1 VPRKKLNEETRVL
14 LRGVK
19 VVEFASYIAAPAAAG
34 MLGDWGADVIKV
46 ERPGGDAMRAAFA
59 DAKSE
64 LKGNPPFD
72 MDNRGKRAMVLDIT
86 KPEGRDALA
95 RLAADADVFIT
106 NVRPAALKRA
116 GLDEETLRAA
126 NPRLVYA
133 IVTGYGLEGPD
144 AHKPGFD
151 VTAFWARSGVGAMTT
166 PKGMDPFMIRS
177 GFGDHITALSMVAAI
192 MAGLFER
199 ERTGKGRLVATSL
212 LAAGVYT
219 MGADLAVQLKF
230 GRVAS
235 MRTRDQ
241 TMNPIANVFRGADGR
256 WFLHNPRSGAG
267 SRDWPEFCKAAGR
280 PELVEDERFATGK
293 TRRANGPA
301 LIAELD
307 AGFAELPFEEI
318 ARRLDAADLVW
329 APLQTP
335 ADVAADPQVAA
346 SGALVQI
353 DDGEG
358 GTYPSP
364 AAPMRFPGADQMVR
378 PRSPTLGEHTRQVL
392 AELGYPSDQIEAMFE
407 AGAAA

>member
-1 VPRKKLNEETRVL
+1 ML

-19 VVEFASYIAAPAAAG
+19 VVEFASYIAAPAAAC

-59 DAKSE
+59 DVKSE
-64 LKGNPPFD
+64 LRGNPTFD
-72 MDNRGKRAMVLDIT
+72 MDNRGKRAVVLDIS

-95 RLAADADVFIT
+95 KLAADADVFIT
-106 NVRPAALKRA
+106 NVRAGALKRA
-116 GLDEETLRAA
+116 GLDYDALKAA

-133 IVTGYGLEGPD
+133 MVTGYGLEGPD

-151 VTAFWARSGVGAMTT
+151 VTAFWARSGVASMTT

-177 GFGDHITALSMVAAI
+177 GFGDHITALSTVAAI
-192 MAGLFER
+192 MAGLFDR
-199 ERTGKGRLVATSL
+199 ERTGQGRMVATSL
-212 LAAGVYT
+212 LASGVYT
-219 MGADLAVQLKF
+219 MGSDLSVQLKF

-241 TMNPIANVFRGADGR
+241 SINPIANMFKSAEGR
-256 WFLHNPRSGAG
+256 WFLHNPRGGGSG
-267 SRDWPEFCKAAGR
+267 DWIKFCDVAAR
-280 PELVEDERFATGK
+280 PDLVDDERFKTGK
-293 TRRANGPA
+293 DRRANSPA

-307 AGFAELPFEEI
+307 MAFADLPFEEI

-329 APLQTP
+329 SPLQTP

-346 SGALVQI
+346 SGVLVQVE
-353 DDGEG
+353 DGEG

-364 AAPMRFPGADQMVR
+364 AAPMRFPGADVAVR

-392 AELGYPSDQIEAMFE
+392 AELGYEAEAIEAMYAE
-407 AGAAA
+407 GAAA

>member
-1 VPRKKLNEETRVL
+1 ML

-19 VVEFASYIAAPAAAG
+19 VVEFASYIAAPAAAC
-34 MLGDWGADVIKV
+34 MLADWGADVIKV

-59 DAKSE
+59 DVKAE
-64 LKGNPPFD
+64 LKGNPTFD
-72 MDNRGKRAMVLDIT
+72 LDNRGKRAVVLDIG
-86 KPEGRDALA
+86 KPEGREALA
-95 RLAADADVFIT
+95 KLAADADVFIT

-116 GLDEETLRAA
+116 GLDEATLRAA

-151 VTAFWARSGVGAMTT
+151 VTAFWARSGVASMTT

-177 GFGDHITALSMVAAI
+177 GFGDHITALSTVAAI
-192 MAGLFER
+192 MAGLYDR
-199 ERTGKGRLVATSL
+199 ERTGQGRLVATSL
-212 LAAGVYT
+212 LASGVYT
-219 MGADLAVQLKF
+219 MGSDLAVQLKF

-241 TMNPIANVFRGADGR
+241 SINPIGNMFKSAEGR
-256 WFLHNPRSGAG
+256 WFLHNPRGGGSG
-267 SRDWPEFCKAAGR
+267 DWVKFCDVAGR
-280 PELVEDERFATGK
+280 PDLVEDERFKTGK
-293 TRRANGPA
+293 DRRANSPA

-307 AGFAELPFEEI
+307 RAFATLPYEEI
-318 ARRLDAADLVW
+318 ADRLDAADLVW

-346 SGALVQI
+346 SGALVQVE
-353 DDGEG
+353 DGEG

-364 AAPMRFPGADQMVR
+364 AAPMRFPGADAALR

-392 AELGYPSDQIEAMFE
+392 AELGYGAEAIEAMYE
-407 AGAAA
+407 SGAVA

>member
-1 VPRKKLNEETRVL
+1 
-14 LRGVK
+14 
-19 VVEFASYIAAPAAAG
+19 
-34 MLGDWGADVIKV
+34 
-46 ERPGGDAMRAAFA
+46 
-59 DAKSE
+59 
-64 LKGNPPFD
+64 
-72 MDNRGKRAMVLDIT
+72 MDNRGKRAVVLDIS

-116 GLDEETLRAA
+116 GLDYDTLKAT
-126 NPRLVYA
+126 NPRVVYS

-151 VTAFWARSGVGAMTT
+151 VTAFWARSGVASMTT

-177 GFGDHITALSMVAAI
+177 GFGDHITALSTVAAI

-199 ERTGKGRLVATSL
+199 ERTGQGRLVATSL
-212 LAAGVYT
+212 LASGVYT
-219 MGADLAVQLKF
+219 MGSDLSVQLKF

-241 TMNPIANVFRGADGR
+241 SINPIGNLFKSAEGR
-256 WFLHNPRSGAG
+256 WFLLNPRGGGS
-267 SRDWPEFCKAAGR
+267 SRDWIELCRILGR
-280 PELVEDERFATGK
+280 EDLVEDERFRTGK
-293 TRRANGPA
+293 DRRANSPA

-307 AGFAELPFEEI
+307 RAFAELPFEEI
-318 ARRLDAADLVW
+318 ARRFDEADMVW
-329 APLQTP
+329 SPLQTP

-346 SGALVQI
+346 SGALLQVE
-353 DDGEG
+353 DGEG

-364 AAPMRFPGADQMVR
+364 AAPMRFPGADVAVR

-392 AELGYPSDQIEAMFE
+392 AELGYDAAAIEAMYE

>member
-1 VPRKKLNEETRVL
+1 ML

-19 VVEFASYIAAPAAAG
+19 VVEFASYIAAPAAAC
-34 MLGDWGADVIKV
+34 MLSDWGADVIKV

-59 DAKSE
+59 DVKSE
-64 LKGNPPFD
+64 LKGNPTFD
-72 MDNRGKRAMVLDIT
+72 LDNRGKRGVVLDIS

-106 NVRPAALKRA
+106 NVRTAALKRA
-116 GLDEETLRAA
+116 GLDYDTLKAV

-151 VTAFWARSGVGAMTT
+151 VTAFWARSGVGSMTT

-177 GFGDHITALSMVAAI
+177 GFGDHITALSTVAAI

-199 ERTGKGRLVATSL
+199 ERTGQGRLVSTSL
-212 LAAGVYT
+212 LASGVYT
-219 MGADLAVQLKF
+219 MGSDLAVQLKF

-241 TMNPIANVFRGADGR
+241 TMNPIGNVFKSADGR
-256 WFLHNPRSGAG
+256 WFLHNPRGGGS
-267 SRDWPEFCKAAGR
+267 SRDWIEFCKAVDR
-280 PELVEDERFATGK
+280 EDLIEDERFKTGRD
-293 TRRANGPA
+293 RRANAPA

-307 AGFAELPFEEI
+307 RAFAALSFDEI
-318 ARRLDAADLVW
+318 ARRFDAADLVW

-346 SGALVQI
+346 TALVQVE
-353 DDGEG
+353 DGEG

-364 AAPMRFPGADQMVR
+364 AAPMRFPGADVAVL
-378 PRSPTLGEHTRQVL
+378 PPSPKLGEHTRQVL
-392 AELGYPSDQIEAMFE
+392 AELGYDAAAIEAMYA
-407 AGAAA
+407 AGAVA

>member
-1 VPRKKLNEETRVL
+1 ML

-19 VVEFASYIAAPAAAG
+19 VVEFASYIAAPAAAC

-59 DAKSE
+59 DVKSE
-64 LKGNPPFD
+64 LKGNPTFD
-72 MDNRGKRAMVLDIT
+72 MDNRGKRAVVLDIG

-95 RLAADADVFIT
+95 KLAADADVFIT
-106 NVRPAALKRA
+106 NVRAGALKRA
-116 GLDEETLRAA
+116 GLDADTLRAA

-133 IVTGYGLEGPD
+133 MVTGYGLEGPD

-151 VTAFWARSGVGAMTT
+151 VTAFWARSGVASMTT

-177 GFGDHITALSMVAAI
+177 GFGDHITALSTVAAI
-192 MAGLFER
+192 MAGLFDR
-199 ERTGKGRLVATSL
+199 ERTGQGRLVATSL
-212 LAAGVYT
+212 LASGVYT
-219 MGADLAVQLKF
+219 MGSDLSVQLKF

-241 TMNPIANVFRGADGR
+241 SINPIGNMFKSAEGR
-256 WFLHNPRSGAG
+256 WFLHNPRGG
-267 SRDWPEFCKAAGR
+267 GGGGDWIKFCDVAGR
-280 PELVEDERFATGK
+280 PDLAEDERFATGK
-293 TRRANGPA
+293 DRRANSPA

-307 AGFAELPFEEI
+307 VAFAELPYEEI

-329 APLQTP
+329 SPLQTP

-346 SGALVQI
+346 SGALVQVE
-353 DDGEG
+353 DGEG
-358 GTYPSP
+358 GSYPSP
-364 AAPMRFPGADQMVR
+364 AAPMRFPGADVAVR

-392 AELGYPSDQIEAMFE
+392 GELGYDAQTIEAMFE

>member
-1 VPRKKLNEETRVL
+1 VL

-19 VVEFASYIAAPAAAG
+19 VVEFASYIAAPAAAC

-59 DAKSE
+59 DVKSD
-64 LKGNPPFD
+64 LKGNPTFD
-72 MDNRGKRAMVLDIT
+72 MDNRGKRGVVLDIS

-95 RLAADADVFIT
+95 KLAADADVFLT

-116 GLDEETLRAA
+116 GLDEATLRAA

-151 VTAFWARSGVGAMTT
+151 VTAFWARSGVASMTT

-177 GFGDHITALSMVAAI
+177 GFGDHITALSTVAAI
-192 MAGLFER
+192 MAALFER
-199 ERTGKGRLVATSL
+199 ERTGQGRLVATSL
-212 LAAGVYT
+212 LSSGVYT
-219 MGADLAVQLKF
+219 MGSDLAVQLKF

-241 TMNPIANVFRGADGR
+241 SINPVGNVYRSGDGR
-256 WFLHNPRSGAG
+256 WFLVNPRGGGS
-267 SRDWPEFCKAAGR
+267 SRDWLELCRLLGR
-280 PELVEDERFATGK
+280 EDLAEDERFKTGK
-293 TRRANGPA
+293 DRRANSPA

-307 AGFAELPFEEI
+307 AAFGALPFDEI
-318 ARRLDAADLVW
+318 AARFDAVDMVW

-335 ADVAADPQVAA
+335 SDVAADPQVAA
-346 SGALVQI
+346 SGALVQVE
-353 DDGEG
+353 DGEG

-364 AAPMRFPGADQMVR
+364 AAPIRFPGADAKVR
-378 PRSPTLGEHTRQVL
+378 PASPTLGEHTRQVL
-392 AELGYPSDQIEAMFE
+392 AELGYDAGQIEAMVA

>member
-1 VPRKKLNEETRVL
+1 ML

-19 VVEFASYIAAPAAAG
+19 VVEFASYIAAPAAAC

-59 DAKSE
+59 DVKSE
-64 LKGNPPFD
+64 LKGNPTFD
-72 MDNRGKRAMVLDIT
+72 MDNRGKRGIVLDIA

-116 GLDEETLRAA
+116 GLDYDTLKQA
-126 NPRLVYA
+126 NPRVVYA
-133 IVTGYGLEGPD
+133 IVTGYGLDGPD

-151 VTAFWARSGVGAMTT
+151 VTAFWARSGVGAMTA
-166 PKGMDPFMIRS
+166 PKGTDPFMIRS
-177 GFGDHITALSMVAAI
+177 GFGDHITALSTVAAI
-192 MAGLFER
+192 MAGLFDR
-199 ERTGKGRLVATSL
+199 ERSGHGRLVATSL
-212 LAAGVYT
+212 LASGVYT
-219 MGADLAVQLKF
+219 MGSDLSVQLKF

-241 TMNPIANVFRGADGR
+241 SINPIGNVFRSADGR
-256 WFLHNPRSGAG
+256 WFLHNPRGGGS
-267 SRDWPEFCKAAGR
+267 SRDWIEFCKIAER
-280 PELVEDERFATGK
+280 PDLVEDERFRTGRD
-293 TRRANGPA
+293 RRANSPA

-307 AGFAELPFEEI
+307 KAFAELPFEEI

-329 APLQTP
+329 SPLQTP
-335 ADVAADPQVAA
+335 ADVANDPQVAA
-346 SGALVQI
+346 SGALLQVEEE
-353 DDGEG
+353 DG

-364 AAPMRFPGADQMVR
+364 AAPMRFPGADVSVR
-378 PRSPTLGEHTRQVL
+378 PRSPHLGEHTRQVL
-392 AELGYPSDQIEAMFE
+392 AELGYDAQQIEAMYE

>member
-1 VPRKKLNEETRVL
+1 ML

-19 VVEFASYIAAPAAAG
+19 VVEFASYIAAPAAAC
-34 MLGDWGADVIKV
+34 MLADWGADVIKV

-59 DAKSE
+59 DVKAE
-64 LKGNPPFD
+64 LKGNPTFD
-72 MDNRGKRAMVLDIT
+72 LDNRGKRAVVLDIG
-86 KPEGRDALA
+86 KPEGREALA
-95 RLAADADVFIT
+95 KLAADADVFIT

-116 GLDEETLRAA
+116 GLDEATLRAA

-151 VTAFWARSGVGAMTT
+151 VTAFWARSGVASMTT

-177 GFGDHITALSMVAAI
+177 GFGDHITALSTVAAI
-192 MAGLFER
+192 MAGLYDR

-212 LAAGVYT
+212 LASGVYT
-219 MGADLAVQLKF
+219 MGSDLAVQLKF

-241 TMNPIANVFRGADGR
+241 SINPIGNVFRSGDGR
-256 WFLHNPRSGAG
+256 WFLHNPRGGGG
-267 SRDWPEFCKAAGR
+267 SPGWAEFCQVAGR
-280 PELVEDERFATGK
+280 PDLAEDERFKSGK
-293 TRRANGPA
+293 DRRANSPA

-307 AGFAELPFEEI
+307 KAFAALSFEEI
-318 ARRLDAADLVW
+318 ADRLDAADLVW

-346 SGALVQI
+346 SGALVQVE
-353 DDGEG
+353 DGEG

-364 AAPMRFPGADQMVR
+364 AAPMRFPGADAALR
-378 PRSPTLGEHTRQVL
+378 PRSPMLGEHTRQVL
-392 AELGYPSDQIEAMFE
+392 AELGYGAEAIEAMYA

>member
-1 VPRKKLNEETRVL
+1 ML

-19 VVEFASYIAAPAAAG
+19 VVEFASYIAAPAAAC

-59 DAKSE
+59 DVKSE
-64 LKGNPPFD
+64 LKGNPTFD
-72 MDNRGKRAMVLDIT
+72 MDNRGKRGIVLDIA

-116 GLDEETLRAA
+116 GLDYDTLKQA
-126 NPRLVYA
+126 NPRVVYA
-133 IVTGYGLEGPD
+133 IVTGYGLDGPD

-151 VTAFWARSGVGAMTT
+151 VTAFWARSGVGAMTA
-166 PKGMDPFMIRS
+166 PKGTDPFMIRS
-177 GFGDHITALSMVAAI
+177 GFGDHITALSTVAAI
-192 MAGLFER
+192 MAGLFDR
-199 ERTGKGRLVATSL
+199 ERSGHGRLVATSL
-212 LAAGVYT
+212 LASGVYT
-219 MGADLAVQLKF
+219 MGSDLSVQLKF

-241 TMNPIANVFRGADGR
+241 SINPIGNVFRSADGR
-256 WFLHNPRSGAG
+256 WFLHNPRGGGS
-267 SRDWPEFCKAAGR
+267 SRDWIEFCRIAER
-280 PELVEDERFATGK
+280 PDRVEDERFRTGRD
-293 TRRANGPA
+293 RRANSPA

-307 AGFAELPFEEI
+307 KAFAELPFEEI

-329 APLQTP
+329 SPLQTP
-335 ADVAADPQVAA
+335 ADVANDPQVAA
-346 SGALVQI
+346 SGALLQVEEE
-353 DDGEG
+353 DG

-364 AAPMRFPGADQMVR
+364 AAPMRFPGADVSVR
-378 PRSPTLGEHTRQVL
+378 PRSPHLGEHTRQVL
-392 AELGYPSDQIEAMFE
+392 AELGYDAQQIEAMYE

>member
-1 VPRKKLNEETRVL
+1 VL

-19 VVEFASYIAAPAAAG
+19 VVEFASYIAAPAAAC

-59 DAKSE
+59 DVKSE
-64 LKGNPPFD
+64 LKGNPTFD
-72 MDNRGKRAMVLDIT
+72 MDNRGKRAVVLDIS

-95 RLAADADVFIT
+95 KLAADADVFIT
-106 NVRPAALKRA
+106 NVRAGALMRA
-116 GLDEETLRAA
+116 GLDYDALKAS

-133 IVTGYGLEGPD
+133 MVTGYGLEGPD

-151 VTAFWARSGVGAMTT
+151 VTAFWARSGVASMTT

-177 GFGDHITALSMVAAI
+177 GFGDHITALSTVAAI
-192 MAGLFER
+192 MAGLFDR
-199 ERTGKGRLVATSL
+199 ERTGQGRLVATSL
-212 LAAGVYT
+212 LASGVYT
-219 MGADLAVQLKF
+219 MGSDLSVQLKF

-241 TMNPIANVFRGADGR
+241 SINPIGNMFKSAEGR
-256 WFLHNPRSGAG
+256 WFLHNPRGG
-267 SRDWPEFCKAAGR
+267 GGGGDWIKFCDVAGR
-280 PELVEDERFATGK
+280 PDLVEDERFRTGRD
-293 TRRANGPA
+293 RRANSPA

-307 AGFAELPFEEI
+307 AAFAELPYDEI
-318 ARRLDAADLVW
+318 AHRLDAADLVW
-329 APLQTP
+329 SPLQTP

-346 SGALVQI
+346 SGALVQVE
-353 DDGEG
+353 DGEG
-358 GTYPSP
+358 GSYPSP
-364 AAPMRFPGADQMVR
+364 AAPMRFPGADVAVR

-392 AELGYPSDQIEAMFE
+392 AELGYDAQAIEAMFE

>member
-1 VPRKKLNEETRVL
+1 VL

-19 VVEFASYIAAPAAAG
+19 VVEFASYIAAPAAAC
-34 MLGDWGADVIKV
+34 MLGDWGAEVIKV

-59 DAKSE
+59 DVKSE
-64 LKGNPPFD
+64 LKGNPTFD
-72 MDNRGKRAMVLDIT
+72 LDNRGKRAVVLDIS

-106 NVRPAALKRA
+106 NVRAAALKRA
-116 GLDEETLRAA
+116 GLDYDSLKAA

-133 IVTGYGLEGPD
+133 QVTGYGLEGPD
-144 AHKPGFD
+144 AARPGFD
-151 VTAFWARSGVGAMTT
+151 VTAFWARSGVGAMTA

-177 GFGDHITALSMVAAI
+177 GFGDHITALATVAAI

-199 ERTGKGRLVATSL
+199 ERTGQGRMVATSL
-212 LAAGVYT
+212 LASGIYT
-219 MGADLAVQLKF
+219 MGSDLAVQLKF

-241 TMNPIANVFRGADGR
+241 SINPIGNVFRSADGR
-256 WFLHNPRSGAG
+256 WVVHNPRGGGS
-267 SRDWPEFCKAAGR
+267 SRDWIEFCKALGR
-280 PELVEDERFATGK
+280 EDLTEDERFNSGK
-293 TRRANGPA
+293 GRRANSPA

-307 AGFAELPFEEI
+307 AAFAQLPYDEI
-318 ARRLDAADLVW
+318 ARRFDAADLVW
-329 APLQTP
+329 SPLQTP
-335 ADVAADPQVAA
+335 ADVAADPQATA
-346 SGALVQI
+346 SGALIQVE
-353 DDGEG
+353 DGEG

-364 AAPMRFPGADQMVR
+364 AAPMIFPGAEVRLR

-392 AELGYPSDQIEAMFE
+392 AELGYGAEQIEAMFD

>member
-1 VPRKKLNEETRVL
+1 ML

-19 VVEFASYIAAPAAAG
+19 VVEFASYIAAPAAAC

-46 ERPGGDAMRAAFA
+46 ERSGGDAMRAAFA
-59 DAKSE
+59 DVKSE
-64 LKGNPPFD
+64 LKGNPTFD
-72 MDNRGKRAMVLDIT
+72 LDNRGKRAIVLDIS

-116 GLDEETLRAA
+116 GLDYDSLRQA
-126 NPRLVYA
+126 NPRLVYS
-133 IVTGYGLEGPD
+133 IVTGYGLDGPD

-151 VTAFWARSGVGAMTT
+151 VTAFWARSGVGAMTV

-177 GFGDHITALSMVAAI
+177 GFGDHITALATVAAI

-199 ERTGKGRLVATSL
+199 ERTGHGRLVATSL
-212 LAAGVYT
+212 LGSGVYT
-219 MGADLAVQLKF
+219 MGSDLAVQLKF

-241 TMNPIANVFRGADGR
+241 SINPIGNVFKSAEGR
-256 WFLHNPRSGAG
+256 WFLVNPRGGGS
-267 SRDWPEFCKAAGR
+267 SRDWIELCRILGR
-280 PELVEDERFATGK
+280 EDLVEDERFKTGK
-293 TRRANGPA
+293 ARRANSPA

-307 AGFAELPFEEI
+307 RAFAELPFEEI
-318 ARRLDAADLVW
+318 ARRFDEADMVW
-329 APLQTP
+329 SPLQTP

-346 SGALVQI
+346 TALVQVE
-353 DDGEG
+353 DGEG
-358 GTYPSP
+358 GAYPSP
-364 AAPMRFPGADQMVR
+364 ATPMRFPGADVAVR

-392 AELGYPSDQIEAMFE
+392 AELGYSAEAIEAMYA

>member
-1 VPRKKLNEETRVL
+1 VL

-19 VVEFASYIAAPAAAG
+19 VVEFASYIAAPAAAC

-59 DAKSE
+59 DVKSE
-64 LKGNPPFD
+64 LKGNPTFD
-72 MDNRGKRAMVLDIT
+72 LDNRGKRAVVLDVS
-86 KPEGRDALA
+86 KPEGREALA
-95 RLAADADVFIT
+95 KLAADADVFLT

-116 GLDEETLRAA
+116 GLDEATLRAA

-144 AHKPGFD
+144 AHRPGFD
-151 VTAFWARSGVGAMTT
+151 VTAFWARSGVASMTA

-177 GFGDHITALSMVAAI
+177 GFGDHITALSTVAAI

-199 ERTGKGRLVATSL
+199 ERTGQGRLVATSL
-212 LAAGVYT
+212 LASGVYT
-219 MGADLAVQLKF
+219 MGSDLAVQLKF

-241 TMNPIANVFRGADGR
+241 SINPIGNVFKSAEGR
-256 WFLHNPRSGAG
+256 WFVHNPRGGG
-267 SRDWPEFCKAAGR
+267 SNRDFIEFCKAADR
-280 PELVEDERFATGK
+280 PDLSEDERFKTGK
-293 TRRANGPA
+293 ERRANSPA

-307 AGFAELPFEEI
+307 KAFAALPFEEI
-318 ARRLDAADLVW
+318 ARRFDEADLVW
-329 APLQTP
+329 SPLQTP

-346 SGALVQI
+346 TALVQVE
-353 DDGEG
+353 DGEG

-364 AAPMRFPGADQMVR
+364 APPIRFPGADVAVR

-392 AELGYPSDQIEAMFE
+392 AELGYEAKAIEAMFE
-407 AGAAA
+407 SGAAA